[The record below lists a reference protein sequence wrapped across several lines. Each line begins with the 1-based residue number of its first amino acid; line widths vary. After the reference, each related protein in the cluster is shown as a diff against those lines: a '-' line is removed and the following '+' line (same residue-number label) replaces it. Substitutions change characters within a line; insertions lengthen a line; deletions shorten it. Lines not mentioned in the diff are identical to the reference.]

1 MLKVITVMLVGIM
14 LGRRLK
20 DRKMPFLQTLILLLI
35 WWLLFLLGLQVG
47 HNHALIAG
55 MAKLGGEA
63 FVLTVCSLAGS
74 LTLAWLLWRY
84 IQKRRETRDEG

>member
-35 WWLLFLLGLQVG
+35 WLLLFLS
-47 HNHALIAG
+47 
-55 MAKLGGEA
+55 
-63 FVLTVCSLAGS
+63 VC
-74 LTLAWLLWRY
+74 R
-84 IQKRRETRDEG
+84 